1 MTSLIAENL
10 TYSYSRQSNPVLEE
24 VSVTLTPGTLTAL
37 VGPNGAGKSTLLN
50 LLQGHG
56 TPDKGE
62 ITINGNSLFNNRTQV
77 ALMPQR
83 GKLNWNFPITVEG
96 LVSLGRVN
104 HSKLSCCEL
113 EASLQRVGI
122 SHLAKRRLDSLSGGE
137 QQRAL
142 LAKTLMSPAKILLL
156 DEPCSALDPPA
167 REDFLVIIRQLA
179 DAGLS
184 LFISSHD
191 WGASLNSYD
200 KVVALDKT
208 VLANGSPQEVQKKLD
223 SIDCMRRSYCCG

>member
-1 MTSLIAENL
+1 MTSLIAEKL
-10 TYSYSRQSNPVLEE
+10 TFSYSRQSKPVLEK
-24 VSVTLTPGTLTAL
+24 VSVALTPGMLTAL

-50 LLQGHG
+50 LLQGHSK
-56 TPDKGE
+56 PDKGK
-62 ITINGNSLFNNRTQV
+62 ITIDGNSLFNNRAQV

-104 HSKLSCCEL
+104 NSKLSCCEL
-113 EASLQRVGI
+113 EAALQRVGI
-122 SHLAKRRLDSLSGGE
+122 SHLAKRRLDSLSGGQ

-167 REDFLVIIRQLA
+167 REDFLLIIRQLA

-191 WGASLNSYD
+191 WGTSLNAYD

-208 VLANGSPQEVQKKLD
+208 VLANGSPQEVQKELD
-223 SIDCMRRSYCCG
+223 SNDCMRGNYCCR

>member
-1 MTSLIAENL
+1 MTSLIAEKL
-10 TYSYSRQSNPVLEE
+10 TYSYSRQSKPALRD
-24 VSVTLTPGTLTAL
+24 VSIALTPGTLTAL

-50 LLQGHG
+50 LLKGHSK
-56 TPDKGE
+56 PDKGK
-62 ITINGNSLFNNRTQV
+62 ITIDGNSLFNNRSQV

-113 EASLQRVGI
+113 EAALQRVGI
-122 SHLAKRRLDSLSGGE
+122 SHLAKKRLDSLSGGQ

-142 LAKTLMSPAKILLL
+142 LAKTLMTPAKIFLL
-156 DEPCSALDPPA
+156 DEPCSSLDPLA
-167 REDFLVIIRQLA
+167 REQFLIIIRQLA
-179 DAGLS
+179 DAGLT
-184 LFISSHD
+184 LFVSSHE
-191 WGASLNSYD
+191 WGKSLDAYD

-208 VLANGSPQEVQKKLD
+208 VLASGKPKEVQERLD
-223 SIDCMRRSYCCG
+223 SINCMGNYCCA